1 MAIRK
6 MFFLRMIGHDNINPV
21 AKSRDPDFHPGKM
34 IDMFLSVSIK
44 QDTRGMYD
52 RWGAFYELLR
62 RKFVTLIV
70 QAFFES

>member
-6 MFFLRMIGHDNINPV
+6 MFFLRMIGHDNIKPV

-52 RWGAFYELLR
+52 RGGTFYELLN